1 LSGEAKVVVV
11 DDHSTFSQLLA
22 RALDHEPDVECVGI
36 AADAKTAS
44 QLVDTLT
51 PDVVVMDVQL
61 GDDDDGIEL
70 TRVLT
75 QRHPGIRV
83 VILTARTEPELV
95 QRAASAGACSLL
107 PKNGQLEEVLTAIRT
122 ARAGGLAVHPTLL
135 KSLLSVPAP
144 RPPGAQITDREREV
158 LGLLADG
165 RSVRQIA
172 RQLVISE
179 HTARGHVKK
188 LLAKLDAHSQL
199 EAVAQATKLGLL

>member
-1 LSGEAKVVVV
+1 MSGEAKVVVV

-22 RALDHEPDVECVGI
+22 RALDHERDVECVGT
-36 AADAKTAS
+36 APDAKTAA
-44 QLVDTLT
+44 QLVDALL

-61 GDDDDGIEL
+61 GDDDGIEL
-70 TRVLT
+70 TAALIE
-75 QRHPGIRV
+75 RHPGLRV
-83 VILTARTEPELV
+83 VVLTARTDPELV
-95 QRAASAGACSLL
+95 QRAAAAGACSLL

-122 ARAGGLAVHPTLL
+122 ARSGGLAVHPTLL
-135 KSLLSVPAP
+135 KSLLSVPSQRVP
-144 RPPGAQITDREREV
+144 TAQITGREREV

-172 RQLVISE
+172 KQLVISE

-199 EAVAQATKLGLL
+199 EAVAQATRLGLL